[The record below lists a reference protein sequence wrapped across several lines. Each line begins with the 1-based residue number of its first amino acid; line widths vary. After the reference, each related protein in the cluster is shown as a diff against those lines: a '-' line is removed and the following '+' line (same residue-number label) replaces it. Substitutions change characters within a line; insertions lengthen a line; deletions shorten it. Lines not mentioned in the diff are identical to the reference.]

1 MPGSIVVFGATGYTG
16 RLAAEALV
24 RRGVRPVLAARNPDR
39 LTALA
44 AELGG
49 LESEIADVDRPDS
62 VRALV
67 TGDDV
72 LVSTVGPFIRWG
84 APAIQA
90 AIDSGATYIDSTG
103 EPPFIRDVFER
114 YDEPARASGA
124 GLLTAMGYDYVPGNL
139 AAALAMERAG
149 DTAVKVAVG
158 YFITGRAS
166 PREAMSGG
174 TFASLTGV
182 LLSPHFGYRDGSL
195 VTERGAKRVRTF
207 TTASGKKLT
216 GASVGSSEHFS
227 LPRIYP
233 TLREVD
239 AYLGWFGPA
248 SKAMQAMSV
257 AGEVAAIRNGV
268 DKLGRRFV
276 KGSTGGPDEAA
287 RSRTGSLVIAEAFN
301 ASGTLLSRVELKG
314 VNGYTFTGE
323 MLAWAAQRALE
334 HGVHGAGAL
343 GPVEAFGLHELEAG
357 CAEIGLAADP
367 AATTASSA

>member
-1 MPGSIVVFGATGYTG
+1 VPGSIVLFGATGYTG
-16 RLAAEALV
+16 RLTAEALV

-39 LTALA
+39 LTAMA

-49 LESEIADVDRPDS
+49 LESEVADVSRPES

-67 TGDDV
+67 TGEDV
-72 LVSTVGPFIRWG
+72 LVSTVGPFLRWG
-84 APAIQA
+84 APAIEA
-90 AIDSGATYIDSTG
+90 AIDAGATYIDSTG
-103 EPPFIRDVFER
+103 EPPFIRDVFDR
-114 YDEPARASGA
+114 YDEPARGSGA

-139 AAALAMERAG
+139 AASLVMDRAG

-166 PREAMSGG
+166 PRQAMSGG

-182 LLSPHFGYRDGSL
+182 VLSPAFAYRDGQL
-195 VTERGAKRVRTF
+195 ATERSAKRVRTF
-207 TTASGKKLT
+207 VTSSGKKLT
-216 GASVGSSEHFS
+216 GVSVGSSEHFT
-227 LPRIYP
+227 LPRIHP
-233 TLREVD
+233 TLRDVD

-301 ASGTLLSRVELKG
+301 ASGTLLARVELKG

-343 GPVEAFGLHELEAG
+343 GPVEAFGLPELEAG
-357 CAEIGLAADP
+357 CAEIGLAANP
-367 AATTASSA
+367 AATTATTA

>member
-301 ASGTLLSRVELKG
+301 ASGTLLARVELKG

>member
-1 MPGSIVVFGATGYTG
+1 VLFGATGYTG
-16 RLAAEALV
+16 RLTAEALV
-24 RRGVRPVLAARNPDR
+24 RRGMHPVLAARNPER
-39 LTALA
+39 LSAMA

-49 LESEIADVDRPDS
+49 LDTAVADVSRPET

-67 TGDDV
+67 SSGEDV
-72 LVSTVGPFIRWG
+72 LVSTVGPFVRWG
-84 APAIQA
+84 APAIEA
-90 AIDSGATYIDSTG
+90 AIEAGVTYIDSTG

-114 YDEPARASGA
+114 YDAQARSTGS

-139 AAALAMERAG
+139 AASLALDRAG

-158 YFITGRAS
+158 YFITGKAS

-182 LLSPHFGYRDGSL
+182 VLSPHFGYRDGRL
-195 VTERGAKRVRTF
+195 VTERSARRVRSF
-207 TTASGKKLT
+207 TTSGGKKLT
-216 GASVGSSEHFS
+216 GASVGSSEHFT
-227 LPRIYP
+227 LPRIHP

-248 SKAMQAMSV
+248 SRAMQAMSV
-257 AGEVAAIRNGV
+257 AGEISAVRNGV
-268 DKLGRRFV
+268 EKLGRRFV

-287 RSRTGSLVIAEAFN
+287 RSRTGSLVLAEAYN
-301 ASGTLLSRVELKG
+301 AGGTLLSRVELKG

-323 MLAWAAQRALE
+323 MLAWGAQRALE
-334 HGVHGAGAL
+334 HGVHGTGAL

-357 CAEIGLAADP
+357 CAEIGLATEP
-367 AATTASSA
+367 TSSTAGAV

>member
-49 LESEIADVDRPDS
+49 LESEVADVDRPES

-139 AAALAMERAG
+139 AASLAMERAG

-166 PREAMSGG
+166 PRQAMSGG
-174 TFASLTGV
+174 TLASLTGV
-182 LLSPHFGYRDGSL
+182 VLSPAFAYRDGQL
-195 VTERGAKRVRTF
+195 GTERSAKRVRTF
-207 TTASGKKLT
+207 TTSSGKKLT
-216 GASVGSSEHFS
+216 GVSVGSSEHFS
-227 LPRIYP
+227 LPRIHP
-233 TLREVD
+233 TLRDVD

-301 ASGTLLSRVELKG
+301 ASGTLLSRIELKG

-367 AATTASSA
+367 AATTATA